1 MDADAG
7 ELGAF
12 LENYTQC
19 LVFYSIFLINRN
31 LSHSSAAF
39 ATDFFFLYIARSK
52 NQFQIVSDVFRS
64 RFDISSFCS
73 KYQSI

>member
-39 ATDFFFLYIARSK
+39 ATDFFFIYCAIKKS
-52 NQFQIVSDVFRS
+52 ISDSFR
-64 RFDISSFCS
+64 RFSFTF
-73 KYQSI
+73 

>member
-31 LSHSSAAF
+31 LSHPAF
-39 ATDFFFLYIARSK
+39 STDFFYYCAVLRSK
-52 NQFQIVSDVFRS
+52 NQFQLVSD
-64 RFDISSFCS
+64 ISFSL
-73 KYQSI
+73 

>member
-31 LSHSSAAF
+31 LSRPSAAF
-39 ATDFFFLYIARSK
+39 ATDFFFYILRDQK
-52 NQFQIVSDVFRS
+52 INFR
-64 RFDISSFCS
+64 
-73 KYQSI
+73 

>member
-31 LSHSSAAF
+31 LSHPSAAAF
-39 ATDFFFLYIARSK
+39 ATDFFF
-52 NQFQIVSDVFRS
+52 IVLRDQKINFR
-64 RFDISSFCS
+64 
-73 KYQSI
+73 

>member
-31 LSHSSAAF
+31 LSRPSAAF
-39 ATDFFFLYIARSK
+39 ATDFFFYIARSK